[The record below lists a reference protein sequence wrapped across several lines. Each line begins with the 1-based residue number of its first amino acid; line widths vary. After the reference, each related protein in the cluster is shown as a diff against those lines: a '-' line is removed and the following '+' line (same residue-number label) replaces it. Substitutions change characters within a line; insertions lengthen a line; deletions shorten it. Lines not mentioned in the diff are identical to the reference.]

1 MCTIS
6 GFSLRTASLAWR
18 AMLIQ
23 LRLENLGTMASIPR
37 PFNVPWNLSLNYNF
51 GLTKPGLSKA
61 TLIQAVQATG
71 DLSLSKNFKISVSS
85 GFDFTAFQPTI
96 TQLTLYRDLHCW
108 DMSFSWTPFA
118 GSASRV
124 SNYSFTLKV
133 KSAIL
138 QDLKVTRRRSFYD
151 TSAY

>member
-1 MCTIS
+1 MYVD
-6 GFSLRTASLAWR
+6 
-18 AMLIQ
+18 
-23 LRLENLGTMASIPR
+23 
-37 PFNVPWNLSLNYNF
+37 FNIPWNVSLNYNF

-61 TLIQAVQATG
+61 QLIQAVQATG
-71 DLSLSKNFKISVSS
+71 DLSLSKNFKISINT
-85 GFDFTAFQPTI
+85 GFDFTAFSPTI
-96 TQLTLYRDLHCW
+96 TSLTLYRDLHCW

-118 GSASRV
+118 GSAARV

-151 TSAY
+151 RAAY